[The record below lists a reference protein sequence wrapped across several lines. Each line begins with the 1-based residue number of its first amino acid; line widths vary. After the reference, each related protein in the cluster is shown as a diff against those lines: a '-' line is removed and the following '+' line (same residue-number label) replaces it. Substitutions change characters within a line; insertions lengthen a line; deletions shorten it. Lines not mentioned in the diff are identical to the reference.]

1 MTGGATERVVML
13 LDEIA
18 SELAGAEFANEEISP
33 DEAQA
38 LMAKAGSVTSLLGGV
53 IADLLK
59 VGGGFSLGEDGGLT
73 AEEWA
78 EMTSGAGARP

>member
-1 MTGGATERVVML
+1 MTVRATERVVLL

-18 SELAGAEFANEEISP
+18 SALATAEFANEEISA

-38 LMAKAGSVTSLLGGV
+38 LIAKAGSVTSLLGGV

-59 VGGGFSLGEDGGLT
+59 AGGGFSLGEDGGLT

-78 EMTSGAGARP
+78 EMTAAVS

>member
-1 MTGGATERVVML
+1 MTVRTTERVVLL

-18 SELAGAEFANEEISP
+18 SALATAEFANEEISA

-38 LMAKAGSVTSLLGGV
+38 LLAKSGSVVALLGGL

-59 VGGGFSLGEDGGLT
+59 PGEGFSLGEDGGLT

-78 EMTSGAGARP
+78 EMTAGAR

>member
-1 MTGGATERVVML
+1 MSGGATERVVVL

-18 SELAGAEFANEEISP
+18 SALATVEFANEEISA

-38 LMAKAGSVTSLLGGV
+38 LIAKAGSVTSLLGGV

-59 VGGGFSLGEDGGLT
+59 VEAGFSLGEDGGLT
-73 AEEWA
+73 AAEWA
-78 EMTSGAGARP
+78 ELTAGAS

>member
-1 MTGGATERVVML
+1 MTARATEKVVLL

-18 SELAGAEFANEEISP
+18 SVLTGAEFVNEEISA
-33 DEAQA
+33 DDAQE
-38 LMAKAGSVTSLLGGV
+38 LMAKAGSVTSLLGGT

-59 VGGGFSLGEDGGLT
+59 AGGGFSLGEDGGLT

-78 EMTSGAGARP
+78 EMTAGAS